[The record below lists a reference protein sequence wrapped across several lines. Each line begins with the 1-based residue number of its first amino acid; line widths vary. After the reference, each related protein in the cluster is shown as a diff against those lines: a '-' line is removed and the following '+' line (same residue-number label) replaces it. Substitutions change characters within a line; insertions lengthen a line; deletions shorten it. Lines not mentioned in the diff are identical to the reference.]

1 MSLAKNEEAKISVI
15 SVIRGC
21 SPSSF
26 ERSEKR
32 EALSNFRF
40 SKIQ

>member
-1 MSLAKNEEAKISVI
+1 MREAKFVKIRAIS
-15 SVIRGC
+15 GC

-32 EALSNFRF
+32 EALSV
-40 SKIQ
+40 